1 MPKTIDDLLAEA
13 RATIDRVKPEEA
25 YAALHAGAVI
35 VDTRCADD
43 VRAAGT
49 AAGAIHVPM
58 SVLEWRADPSS
69 DAADPRLINATR
81 IILMCNDGYSSSL
94 SARNLRLLG
103 HETAADIIGGFNAWK
118 QAGLP
123 VDGPSPD
130 LHPDSG

>member
-13 RATIDRVKPEEA
+13 RAEIDRLAPEEA
-25 YAALHAGAVI
+25 FEAVRRGAVI

-43 VRAAGT
+43 LRSTGT
-49 AAGAIHVPM
+49 AAGAVHVPM
-58 SVLEWRADPSS
+58 SVLEWRADPRS
-69 DAADPRLINATR
+69 DAADPRLVNATR

-103 HETAADIIGGFNAWK
+103 HETAADIAGGFNAWR

-123 VDGPSPD
+123 VDTLP
-130 LHPDSG
+130 L